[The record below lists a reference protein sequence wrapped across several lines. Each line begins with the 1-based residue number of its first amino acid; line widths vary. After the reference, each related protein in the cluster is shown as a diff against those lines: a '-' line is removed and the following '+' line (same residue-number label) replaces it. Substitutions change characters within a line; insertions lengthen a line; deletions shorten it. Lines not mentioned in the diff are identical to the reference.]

1 MEFESQLA
9 LMSAR
14 ITRLENENIRLKA
27 EKSRIIERVVEI
39 TPTDYDSLKEKLLFS
54 SKQVE
59 VLNQHCLALEHLI
72 LFNDGSPSA
81 HIIHD
86 FKAITQL
93 YLIQLAKEIEI
104 YRFCEDERSNL
115 IDFLEYL
122 RSVTQEIEDMI
133 FIER

>member
-1 MEFESQLA
+1 MEFESQLS
-9 LMSAR
+9 LLNDR

-27 EKSRIIERVVEI
+27 EKSRIVERIVE
-39 TPTDYDSLKEKLLFS
+39 TLPTDYESIKDKLFVS
-54 SKQVE
+54 SQQIG
-59 VLNQHCLALEHLI
+59 VLQNRCKALEHLL

-104 YRFCEDERSNL
+104 YRFCADERENL

-122 RSVTQEIEDMI
+122 RSVTREIEDMI
-133 FIER
+133 HIER

>member
-9 LMSAR
+9 LMSDR

-27 EKSRIIERVVEI
+27 EKSRIVERIVE
-39 TPTDYDSLKEKLLFS
+39 TLPTDYEAIKDKLFVS
-54 SKQVE
+54 SQQIE
-59 VLNQHCLALEHLI
+59 VLQNHCKALENLL

-104 YRFCEDERSNL
+104 YRFCADERENL

-122 RSVTQEIEDMI
+122 HSVTREIEDMI
-133 FIER
+133 YIER